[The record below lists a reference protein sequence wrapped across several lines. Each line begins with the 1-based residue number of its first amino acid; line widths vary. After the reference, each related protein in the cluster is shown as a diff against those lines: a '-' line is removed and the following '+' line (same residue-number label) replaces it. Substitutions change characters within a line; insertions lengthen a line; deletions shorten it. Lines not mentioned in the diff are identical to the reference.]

1 MTNRYTDTP
10 KLPPN
15 LLLGSVRLLL
25 WLFFHPSAWRG
36 QVARLDVG
44 VSPLFCL
51 AELNGRSLRSLPFWR
66 LLIRLTLTWPLV
78 LGGGL
83 AGGLWLIRGD
93 GTAALLAGM
102 VATAVSLLTTLI
114 VGNVGSLPVGIAAG
128 MAAGLVVG
136 TASTLFFSSSG
147 NPLPALLLEG
157 VVGLASGLAGG
168 LGFGVA
174 AGISQPRTLLS
185 EAVPLGRQSS
195 GVVIGLLVGVGT
207 GLLAGGIN
215 GRFAAALLI
224 ALPLALALWGR
235 TGRWQRGVVAGL
247 IGGIIGFV
255 GSGDVG
261 GGEWELLFIIGLMAA
276 LYALPYFLADRLAG
290 SWAGAL
296 AGALGSGAGLYLFLA
311 ETTAI
316 GPLLLFAL
324 LGVLLGLAGAWWR
337 PILTYPLLVAGNGVL
352 LRLDERRVGTGKRP
366 FFPHHSA
373 FWDEF
378 QRLPLAGLADHLLLV
393 LTHWPED
400 GARAL
405 AYLADSRQRWAAQ
418 TAQIEMEVR
427 QLAACGSLTAVAAIS
442 DTMGLGELTDPA
454 SALLRSLQRASQD
467 VAAALA
473 QESSYNQRLALRGVE
488 ERLDGLLRELTRS
501 SDPYAPRFRPVVG
514 RWRELVAAAGLQ
526 LAAEAEL
533 RQELDNPY
541 IIGVP
546 LTEKQELF
554 VGRTDISSRIE
565 QLLLDRRRPPLLLY
579 GQRRVGKTSLLNNL
593 GRLLP
598 RHIVPL
604 FVDLQG
610 PATRAGDAAGF
621 FYNVA
626 RAMRQSARRQRQ
638 LELPELPRETLA
650 ADPFTAFDEWLDAVE
665 AVLGSQTGLLLLD
678 EFEVL
683 AEAFANEPLA
693 NGRLDEAAIL
703 GTLRHIIQHRPRFK
717 VLLSGSHTLAAFHR
731 WSSYLINVQLVHI
744 GLLSEAETNQ
754 LVERP
759 VAGFA
764 LRYEPAARARVWAL
778 TSGHPFLV
786 QLLCA
791 EVVALKN
798 EQPPDQRRLATV
810 ADVETAVL
818 PALEHGSFF
827 FADLAQ
833 NQVSEAG
840 RAFLWGLA
848 RGEETTVSD
857 PSLLDQL
864 VAQEILQ
871 PNGTFRVELVR
882 RWFAL

>member
-1 MTNRYTDTP
+1 MFYR
-10 KLPPN
+10 
-15 LLLGSVRLLL
+15 
-25 WLFFHPSAWRG
+25 
-36 QVARLDVG
+36 
-44 VSPLFCL
+44 
-51 AELNGRSLRSLPFWR
+51 
-66 LLIRLTLTWPLV
+66 
-78 LGGGL
+78 
-83 AGGLWLIRGD
+83 
-93 GTAALLAGM
+93 
-102 VATAVSLLTTLI
+102 
-114 VGNVGSLPVGIAAG
+114 
-128 MAAGLVVG
+128 
-136 TASTLFFSSSG
+136 
-147 NPLPALLLEG
+147 
-157 VVGLASGLAGG
+157 
-168 LGFGVA
+168 
-174 AGISQPRTLLS
+174 
-185 EAVPLGRQSS
+185 
-195 GVVIGLLVGVGT
+195 
-207 GLLAGGIN
+207 
-215 GRFAAALLI
+215 
-224 ALPLALALWGR
+224 
-235 TGRWQRGVVAGL
+235 GL
-247 IGGIIGFV
+247 IT
-255 GSGDVG
+255 
-261 GGEWELLFIIGLMAA
+261 A
-276 LYALPYFLADRLAG
+276 LYALPYFWPTGWQGRG
-290 SWAGAL
+290 SSRGV
-296 AGALGSGAGLYLFLA
+296 GQRCGLYLFFSRNNRHWPPA
-311 ETTAI
+311 V
-316 GPLLLFAL
+316 AL
-324 LGVLLGLAGAWWR
+324 LVLQNWPGRGGDHLTIRCWWR
-337 PILTYPLLVAGNGVL
+337 DGVL
-352 LRLDERRVGTGKRP
+352 LRLDERQVGTAGKQPNFSPPLRLWDNFRIARFSWANRP
-366 FFPHHSA
+366 FA
-373 FWDEF
+373 AGAD
-378 QRLPLAGLADHLLLV
+378 PLAGRRSASVGLF
-393 LTHWPED
+393 
-400 GARAL
+400 G
-405 AYLADSRQRWAAQ
+405 RQPPAVGSASP
-418 TAQIEMEVR
+418 AQIETVR
-427 QLAACGSLTAVAAIS
+427 QLAAVWVVNGRCRHGDS
-442 DTMGLGELTDPA
+442 MGLGERPTRG
-454 SALLRSLQRASQD
+454 ALLRSLQRVSQD

-473 QESSYNQRLALRGVE
+473 QESAYNQRLALRGVE

-683 AEAFANEPLA
+683 AEAFAN
-693 NGRLDEAAIL
+693 NRLDEAAIL
-703 GTLRHIIQHRPRFK
+703 GTLRHLIQHHPRFK

-744 GLLSEAETNQ
+744 GFLSEAETNQ

-764 LRYEPAARARVWAL
+764 LRYEPAARARVWEL

-798 EQPPDQRRLATV
+798 EQPPGQRRLATV

-840 RAFLWGLA
+840 RAFLRQVA
-848 RGEETTVSD
+848 RGEETAVAN
-857 PSLLDQL
+857 PSLLNQL

>member
-10 KLPPN
+10 ELPPN

-66 LLIRLTLTWPLV
+66 HLIMLTFTWPLA
-78 LGGGL
+78 LGGVL
-83 AGGLWLIRGD
+83 AGGLWLAGVS
-93 GTAALLAGM
+93 GATSLLAGM
-102 VATAVSLLTTLI
+102 VGTAVSLLTTLI
-114 VGNVGSLPVGIAAG
+114 VGLVGSVPVGIAAG
-128 MAAGLVVG
+128 MAVGLVVG
-136 TASTLFFSSSG
+136 AASTLFLSSSG

-207 GLLAGGIN
+207 GLLAGSIN
-215 GRFAAALLI
+215 GRLAAALLI
-224 ALPLALALWGR
+224 ALPLATALWGR
-235 TGRWQRGVVAGL
+235 TGRWQHGLVAGL
-247 IGGIIGFV
+247 LGGVVGFV
-255 GSGDVG
+255 GGGDVG
-261 GGEWELLFIIGLMAA
+261 GGAWGLLFVVGLITA
-276 LYALPYFLADRLAG
+276 LYALPYFLADRLVGA
-290 SWAGAL
+290 WAGAL

-311 ETTAI
+311 ETTAV

-337 PILTYPLLVAGNGVL
+337 PVLTYPLLVAANGVL

-393 LTHWPED
+393 LTHWPEE

-418 TAQIEMEVR
+418 TAQIELEVR
-427 QLAACGSLTAVAAIS
+427 QLAGCGSLTAVATIG
-442 DTMGLGELTDPA
+442 DRMGLGELTDPA
-454 SALLRSLQRASQD
+454 SALLRSLQRVSQD

-473 QESSYNQRLALRGVE
+473 QESAYNQRLALRGVE

-501 SDPYAPRFRPVVG
+501 SDPYAPRFRPVVA
-514 RWRELVAAAGLQ
+514 RWRELVAAGGLQ

-638 LELPELPRETLA
+638 LDLPDLTRETVA
-650 ADPFTAFDEWLDAVE
+650 ADPFTAFDEWLDGVE
-665 AVLGSQTGLLLLD
+665 GALGSQTGLLLLD

-683 AEAFANEPLA
+683 AEAFANR
-693 NGRLDEAAIL
+693 RLDEAAIL
-703 GTLRHIIQHRPRFK
+703 GTLRHLIQHRPRFK

-744 GLLSEAETNQ
+744 GLLSEAETAQ

-764 LRYEPAARARVWAL
+764 LRYEPAARARVWEL

-810 ADVETAVL
+810 GDVETAVL

-833 NQVSEAG
+833 NQVDEAG
-840 RAFLWGLA
+840 RLFLRGLA
-848 RGEETTVSD
+848 RGEETAVSN
-857 PSLLDQL
+857 PPLLEQL
-864 VAQEILQ
+864 IAQEILH
-871 PNGTFRVELVR
+871 PNHTFRVELVR

>member
-1 MTNRYTDTP
+1 MLRVHNLQSPIPNLSYFLMTNRYTDTP

-638 LELPELPRETLA
+638 LE
-650 ADPFTAFDEWLDAVE
+650 
-665 AVLGSQTGLLLLD
+665 
-678 EFEVL
+678 
-683 AEAFANEPLA
+683 
-693 NGRLDEAAIL
+693 
-703 GTLRHIIQHRPRFK
+703 
-717 VLLSGSHTLAAFHR
+717 
-731 WSSYLINVQLVHI
+731 
-744 GLLSEAETNQ
+744 
-754 LVERP
+754 
-759 VAGFA
+759 
-764 LRYEPAARARVWAL
+764 
-778 TSGHPFLV
+778 
-786 QLLCA
+786 
-791 EVVALKN
+791 
-798 EQPPDQRRLATV
+798 
-810 ADVETAVL
+810 
-818 PALEHGSFF
+818 
-827 FADLAQ
+827 
-833 NQVSEAG
+833 
-840 RAFLWGLA
+840 
-848 RGEETTVSD
+848 
-857 PSLLDQL
+857 
-864 VAQEILQ
+864 
-871 PNGTFRVELVR
+871 
-882 RWFAL
+882 